1 MTYEDIVT
9 LAKAGFTA
17 EQIARLSAVQNTTQP
32 TVPTAPVAQ
41 PTVPTAPI
49 AQPTVPTAP
58 IAQPTVPTAPIA
70 QPTVPAVPPV
80 QGQNPIPA
88 NSPDYIL
95 QAINNVNDTMRQM
108 QINMTNQPKVETTD
122 DIIASIIN
130 PPMPSKEGDK

>member
-17 EQIARLSAVQNTTQP
+17 EQIARLSAVQNTAQPTQPAAPTVQTQPAVP

-49 AQPTVPTAP
+49 AQPTVP
-58 IAQPTVPTAPIA
+58 V
-70 QPTVPAVPPV
+70 
-80 QGQNPIPA
+80 PA

-108 QINMTNQPKVETTD
+108 QINMTAQPKVETTD

-130 PPMPSKEGDK
+130 PPVPSKEGDK

>member
-1 MTYEDIVT
+1 MTYNDIIT
-9 LAKAGFTA
+9 LAAAGFTA

-32 TVPTAPVAQ
+32 TVPAVQSAQ
-41 PTVPTAPI
+41 TSPTVQSVPLAPTVPLAP
-49 AQPTVPTAP
+49 VP
-58 IAQPTVPTAPIA
+58 
-70 QPTVPAVPPV
+70 
-80 QGQNPIPA
+80 GQNPIPA

-130 PPMPSKEGDK
+130 PPMPPKEGDK

>member
-17 EQIARLSAVQNTTQP
+17 EQIARLSAVQNT
-32 TVPTAPVAQ
+32 AQ
-41 PTVPTAPI
+41 PTPPAVPPVPTPPAVP
-49 AQPTVPTAP
+49 PVPTP
-58 IAQPTVPTAPIA
+58 
-70 QPTVPAVPPV
+70 PAVPPV

-108 QINMTNQPKVETTD
+108 QINMTNQPKPETTD

>member
-1 MTYEDIVT
+1 MTYDDIVT

-17 EQIARLSAVQNTTQP
+17 EQIARLSAVQNT
-32 TVPTAPVAQ
+32 AQ

-58 IAQPTVPTAPIA
+58 IAQPTVPT
-70 QPTVPAVPPV
+70 VPPV
-80 QGQNPIPA
+80 QNPIPA

-108 QINMTNQPKVETTD
+108 QINMTTQPKPETTD

-130 PPMPSKEGDK
+130 PPMPPKEGDK

>member
-9 LAKAGFTA
+9 LAKAGFSA
-17 EQIARLSAVQNTTQP
+17 EQIARLSAVQNT
-32 TVPTAPVAQ
+32 AQ
-41 PTVPTAPI
+41 PTP
-49 AQPTVPTAP
+49 
-58 IAQPTVPTAPIA
+58 
-70 QPTVPAVPPV
+70 PAVPPV
-80 QGQNPIPA
+80 PTPPAVPPVPTPPVPTPPVPGQNPIPA

-130 PPMPSKEGDK
+130 PPMPPKEGDK

>member
-17 EQIARLSAVQNTTQP
+17 EQIARLSAVQNTAQPTQPAVPPVQTQPAAPTVQTQPAVP

-41 PTVPTAPI
+41 PTVPTAPL
-49 AQPTVPTAP
+49 AQPTVP
-58 IAQPTVPTAPIA
+58 V
-70 QPTVPAVPPV
+70 
-80 QGQNPIPA
+80 PA

-95 QAINNVNDTMRQM
+95 QAINNVNDTMLQM

-130 PPMPSKEGDK
+130 PPVPSKEGDK

>member
-17 EQIARLSAVQNTTQP
+17 DQIARLSAVQNTT
-32 TVPTAPVAQ
+32 Q

-58 IAQPTVPTAPIA
+58 IAQPTVP
-70 QPTVPAVPPV
+70 
-80 QGQNPIPA
+80 GQNPIPA

-108 QINMTNQPKVETTD
+108 QINMTTQPKPETTD

-130 PPMPSKEGDK
+130 PPMPPKEGDK

>member
-1 MTYEDIVT
+1 MTYDDIVT

-17 EQIARLSAVQNTTQP
+17 EQIARLSAVQNT
-32 TVPTAPVAQ
+32 AQ

-58 IAQPTVPTAPIA
+58 IAQPTQPAV
-70 QPTVPAVPPV
+70 PTVPAVPPV

-108 QINMTNQPKVETTD
+108 QINMTNQPKPETAD